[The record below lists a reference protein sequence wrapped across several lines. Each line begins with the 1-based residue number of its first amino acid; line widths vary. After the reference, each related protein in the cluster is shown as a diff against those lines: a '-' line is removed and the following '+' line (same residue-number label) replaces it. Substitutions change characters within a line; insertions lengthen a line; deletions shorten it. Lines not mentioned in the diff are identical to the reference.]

1 MKSETN
7 IFWISPRKTETT
19 SLRYEVYIY
28 AFDVQTQK
36 KHYHKFCTACPMH
49 NFTNRKVIDLYNTFA

>member
-36 KHYHKFCTACPMH
+36 KTLSQILHCLPDAQFY
-49 NFTNRKVIDLYNTFA
+49 